1 MITGFLI
8 FAPQNRY
15 LVNMIKIAILASGS
29 GTNAQRITEYLRE
42 RHSPVTVGM
51 ILSNNPEA
59 LVLKR
64 AGILGVPSDS
74 FSRKEF
80 YETNRIPDLLR
91 EHEIEYI
98 ILAGFLWMVPGAVLN
113 AYPDRIL
120 NIHPALLPRYGG
132 KGMYGMKVHETVIA
146 NQDKESGI
154 SIHKV
159 NERYDEGEILFQAR
173 CGIEQTDTPESL
185 AEKIHEL
192 EYRYFPRVIESYILK
207 GVPPAE

>member
-1 MITGFLI
+1 
-8 FAPQNRY
+8 
-15 LVNMIKIAILASGS
+15 MIKIAILASGS

-42 RHSPVTVGM
+42 RHSPVAVDL

-59 LVLKR
+59 FVLER
-64 AGILGVPSDS
+64 AGKLGIPYSS

-80 YETNRIPDLLR
+80 YETNRIPDLLK
-91 EHEIEYI
+91 EHEIEYL

-132 KGMYGMKVHETVIA
+132 KGMYGMKVHEAVIA
-146 NQDKESGI
+146 NHDKESGI

-159 NERYDEGEILFQAR
+159 NERYDEGEILFQAK
-173 CGIEQTDTPESL
+173 CCVEQTDTAESL

-207 GVPPAE
+207 DTSPAD